1 LKALPC
7 SSLGTRLDNAS
18 LRVAVALRLGLPV
31 SSRFIRM
38 HNYVKRQLMPLELM
52 HLSAVKILLV
62 ADVRTHNAVN
72 DLIKRALASVH
83 IKARLEPACLS
94 RDHACKRPDGLTL
107 MPWATGRCLI
117 WDFTC

>member
-1 LKALPC
+1 LEALPC

-18 LRVAVALRLGLPV
+18 LRVVVALRLRSPV
-31 SSRFIRM
+31 SSRFICM

-52 HLSAVKILLV
+52 HLSAVKTLLV

-72 DLIKRALASVH
+72 DLIKRALASAD

-94 RDHACKRPDGLTL
+94 RDDGKRPDGLTL
-107 MPWATGRCLI
+107 IPWATGRCLV